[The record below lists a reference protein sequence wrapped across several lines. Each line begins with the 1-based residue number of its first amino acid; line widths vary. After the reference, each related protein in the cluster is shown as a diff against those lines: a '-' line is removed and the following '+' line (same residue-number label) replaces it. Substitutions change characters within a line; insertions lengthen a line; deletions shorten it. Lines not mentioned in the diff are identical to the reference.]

1 MSDSAPLEADTIVVV
16 PCYNESRRL
25 DTRGVMDFLS
35 IEPRVRFL
43 FIDDSSTD
51 TTTAVLETLCAR
63 SPDRLRW
70 IKLERNSGK
79 GEAVR
84 RGVLAALLEK
94 PSFIGYWDADFSTPL
109 SAIGDFLAVLG
120 AEDSRVG
127 VLGSRVRRLGAHVDR
142 DPLRHYM
149 GRVFATLASLVL
161 GIAVYD
167 TQCGAKM
174 FRATDE
180 VARAFAEPFL
190 GPWVFDVEVLAR
202 LRNSIAPAP
211 LADYLF
217 ELPLASWRD
226 VAGSKLTTSHRVAA
240 ISDLFRIW
248 RTYR

>member
-1 MSDSAPLEADTIVVV
+1 MSDHAPPGADTIVVV

-25 DTRGVMDFLS
+25 DTRAVLDFLS
-35 IEPRVRFL
+35 AEPRVRFL
-43 FIDDSSTD
+43 FIDDRSTD
-51 TTTAVLETLCAR
+51 NTPAVLETLCAK

-70 IKLERNSGK
+70 MKLERNSGK

-84 RGVLAALLEK
+84 RGVLAALVEK

-109 SAIGDFLAVLG
+109 PAIGDFLAVLG
-120 AEDSRVG
+120 TDGSRLG

-142 DPLRHYM
+142 DPLRHYT

-174 FRATDE
+174 FRATE
-180 VARAFAEPFL
+180 AVARVFAEPFL

-202 LRNSIAPAP
+202 LRNSIAPAA
-211 LADYLF
+211 LADCLF
-217 ELPLASWRD
+217 ELPLAGWRD
-226 VAGSKLTTSHRVAA
+226 VAGSKLTITHRLAA
-240 ISDLFRIW
+240 VNDLFRIW